1 MKVPVLTLLFLR
13 HLKTIICFQVA
24 ILFHLSIFSQ
34 VHQTEVLTSTE
45 HLDMVSEM
53 FQVNDSILVVTISNF
68 PKPPISPAFALNED
82 SVICKIGL
90 INLNTKQKKLIP
102 LKGNL
107 DSMELF
113 LVGSYSINDTFYF
126 LTRKIS
132 RNEPPNG
139 AQTDSSSLFVYQV
152 FSDTIEKVLTL
163 HQNFESVDQNGFSFS
178 NLNNNIIHVHTL
190 PSNIFNDYRIA
201 EYNLNGDI
209 VEISD
214 TLTGFMMKGV
224 IQNPLDSTYQ
234 VFFRNRTSFKLDK
247 NLQIIGQSFSLKE
260 ETTNRPFDVSY
271 FRSRIAASPQFTGI
285 LKSSN
290 IGDSV
295 CVATMHLINDSLVV
309 ADWKKLVLYEP
320 INSPTNYIYAQ
331 QQNESNFMQNYF
343 FAYDRKICILGDPNC
358 ISTFKVVKHDTIN
371 NTVWELEFG
380 GDAGYVVSNVLAL
393 KDSGCIVVVYRTAPG
408 AYEYDAYYVHIDKN
422 GNVTDNFLPILG
434 NEELTIPV
442 KETFSVYP
450 NPTTG
455 LLSIDNLQLTQ
466 QAKSI
471 IVMDLSG
478 KVVINQAF
486 EKTINVSFLESG
498 TYIYRLEDQNGKF
511 YEIKFLK
518 N

>member
-1 MKVPVLTLLFLR
+1 MKVPVLILLFLR
-13 HLKTIICFQVA
+13 HLKTIVCFQVA

-68 PKPPISPAFALNED
+68 PKPISPTFALNED

-90 INLNTKQKKLIP
+90 INLTTKQKKLIP

-113 LVGSYSINDTFYF
+113 LVGSYSINGTFYF

-152 FSDTIEKVLTL
+152 FSDTIVKVLTL
-163 HQNFESVDQNGFSFS
+163 HQNFESGDVNGFSFS
-178 NLNNNIIHVHTL
+178 NLNNNIIHVHAL
-190 PSNIFNDYRIA
+190 PSDIFNDYRIA

-209 VEISD
+209 VKISD
-214 TLTGFMMKGV
+214 TLTGFTMKGV
-224 IQNPLDSTYQ
+224 IQNPLDSTYH

-247 NLQIIGQSFSLKE
+247 NLQIIGHSFSLKE

-285 LKSSN
+285 LKSSF

-295 CVATMHLINDSLVV
+295 CVATMHLINDTLLV

-320 INSPTNYIYAQ
+320 INYPTNYVFAE

-343 FAYDRKICILGDPNC
+343 FAYDRKMCIPGEVSNC

-380 GDAGYVVSNVLAL
+380 GDAKYLVSNVLAL

-408 AYEYDAYYVHIDKN
+408 ANEYDAYYVHIDKN

-450 NPTTG
+450 NPTSG

-466 QAKSI
+466 KAKSI
-471 IVMDLSG
+471 IVMDLTG
-478 KVVINQAF
+478 KVLINQAF

-498 TYIYRLEDQNGKF
+498 TYIYRLEDQSGKF
-511 YEIKFLK
+511 YAIKFLK